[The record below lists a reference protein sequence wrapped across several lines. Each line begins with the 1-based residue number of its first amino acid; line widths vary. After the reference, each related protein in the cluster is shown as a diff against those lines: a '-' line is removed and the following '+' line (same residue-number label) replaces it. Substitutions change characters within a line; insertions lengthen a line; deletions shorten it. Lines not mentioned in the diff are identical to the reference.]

1 MQSQSLTHL
10 KVKVMNAAHGHV
22 RKRSIIAPLPTSHLN
37 TLCDVQQPRLRS
49 QFPLKFP
56 ALQWG

>member
-22 RKRSIIAPLPTSHLN
+22 RKHPLPTSHLN